1 MSVTAADVRETIAG
15 ILEVPVETL
24 TDKLGVGDIPQW
36 ESLAHMAILTTLEE
50 EYGLRIPEEQMMNLA
65 TVGNIIAFA
74 CGSATSSAISE
85 VNLTPDVS
93 ESAPCLCH
101 DTPAAAAPTVPAY
114 DKQPVVLTLQQRA
127 DEHPAKTALI
137 FDSEAVTYRQL
148 VYGIRCAV
156 TFLLE
161 QGVKASDVVALYAEK
176 TKEFYFCYFG
186 VHLMGATVLNLD
198 PAIKEE
204 RRCYIF
210 EQTHPVLC
218 LGSGLLSDK
227 AFAAI
232 DFAHYAPNQE
242 LVAPPM
248 DAVAE
253 IMFTTGTTGI
263 PKGVLLTQANI
274 AASAYHINTFL
285 GTNGNDVD
293 AIALPVC
300 HSFGIGR
307 SRCMLTV
314 GGTIVLVPGFSNP
327 MKLFT
332 TMRDYKVTGLAIVP
346 AAWAYLH
353 QMSGDKLAEYA
364 THLRYMEIG
373 GAPMPVETKQHL
385 ADLFPQARICMYYG
399 LTEASRSTF
408 MEFRT
413 ESEHLDSVGRPS
425 PGVEVRIYSEE
436 GQLMPAGEEGEICI
450 KGNHVMKGY
459 LHDIGTTT
467 YHGDFFRSGD
477 WGYLDTNGYVHV
489 CSRKKDMINVGGKK
503 VSPEEVETILNSIPG
518 IAESACVSA
527 PDPHGILG
535 EVVKAILVSDGITPK
550 PSNETVISFTGN
562 RVEHYKVPVFIE
574 WREALARTA
583 SGKIQRQ
590 FMK

>member
-1 MSVTAADVRETIAG
+1 MSVSAAEVRETIAD

-50 EYGLRIPEEQMMNLA
+50 EYGLHIPEEQMMDLA
-65 TVGNIIAFA
+65 TVGSIVSFA
-74 CGSATSSAISE
+74 CGTAAPSAVSLVSSAP
-85 VNLTPDVS
+85 V
-93 ESAPCLCH
+93 SAPEPVS
-101 DTPAAAAPTVPAY
+101 DTAAAPTVPAY

-137 FDSEAVTYRQL
+137 FDDEAVTYRQL
-148 VYGIRCAV
+148 VHGIRRAAS
-156 TFLLE
+156 FLQE
-161 QGVKASDVVALYAEK
+161 QGVKAGDVVALYAEK
-176 TKEFYFCYFG
+176 SKEFYFCYFG
-186 VHLMGATVLNLD
+186 VHLMGAAVLNLD

-204 RRCYIF
+204 RRSFIF
-210 EQTHPVLC
+210 EQTKPCYC
-218 LGSGLLSDK
+218 LGSGLMADKPFSELHLEQYELNEELS
-227 AFAAI
+227 
-232 DFAHYAPNQE
+232 
-242 LVAPPM
+242 APPM

-253 IMFTTGTTGI
+253 IMFTTGTTGA

-274 AASAYHINTFL
+274 AASSYHINTFL

-373 GAPMPVETKQHL
+373 GAPMPVETKRHL
-385 ADLFPQARICMYYG
+385 MELFPNARICMYYG

-425 PGVEVRIYSEE
+425 PGVAVRIYSED
-436 GQLMPAGEEGEICI
+436 GLLLTPGKEGEICI

-459 LHDIGTTT
+459 LHDTGENS
-467 YHGDFFRSGD
+467 YYGDYFRSGD
-477 WGYLDTNGYVHV
+477 WGYMDKEGYIHV

-518 IAESACVSA
+518 VAESACVAA
-527 PDPHGILG
+527 PDPQGILG
-535 EVVKAILVSDGITPK
+535 EVVKAIVVSDGVSPK
-550 PSNETVISFTGN
+550 PEDETIIAVTAE
-562 RVEHYKVPVFIE
+562 RLEHYKVPVFIE
-574 WREALARTA
+574 WRDAVTRTA

>member
-1 MSVTAADVRETIAG
+1 MSVTAAEVRETIAG
-15 ILEVPVETL
+15 ILEVPVDTL

-50 EYGLRIPEEQMMNLA
+50 EYGLHIPEEQMMDLA
-65 TVGNIIAFA
+65 TVGSIIAFA
-74 CGSATSSAISE
+74 CGTAAPSAISQ
-85 VNLTPDVS
+85 VS
-93 ESAPCLCH
+93 PSPAISASVPEPVA
-101 DTPAAAAPTVPAY
+101 DSIAAPTVPAY

-137 FDSEAVTYRQL
+137 FDDEAVTYRQL
-148 VYGIRCAV
+148 VHGIRRAV
-156 TFLLE
+156 TFLQE
-161 QGVKASDVVALYAEK
+161 QGVKAGDVVALYAEK

-186 VHLMGATVLNLD
+186 VHLMGAAVLNLD

-204 RRCYIF
+204 RRRFIF
-210 EQTHPVLC
+210 EQTQPCYC
-218 LGSGLLSDK
+218 LGSGLMADK
-227 AFAAI
+227 PFSEL
-232 DFAHYAPNQE
+232 HLEQYAPNEE
-242 LVAPPM
+242 LTAPAM

-253 IMFTTGTTGI
+253 IMFTTGTTGA

-274 AASAYHINTFL
+274 AASSYHINTFL

-332 TMRDYKVTGLAIVP
+332 TMHDYKVTGLAIVP
-346 AAWAYLH
+346 AAWAYLY

-373 GAPMPVETKQHL
+373 GAPMPVETKHHL
-385 ADLFPQARICMYYG
+385 MELFPNARICMYYG

-408 MEFRT
+408 MEFRS

-425 PGVEVRIYSEE
+425 PGVAVRIYSED
-436 GQLMPAGEEGEICI
+436 GRLLTPGNEGEICI

-459 LHDIGTTT
+459 LHDTGENT
-467 YHGDFFRSGD
+467 YYGSYFRSGD
-477 WGYLDTNGYVHV
+477 WGYMDKAGYIHV

-518 IAESACVSA
+518 VTESACVAA
-527 PDPHGILG
+527 PDPQGILG
-535 EVVKAILVSDGITPK
+535 EVVKAIVVSDGVTPQ
-550 PSNETVISFTGN
+550 PTDETIIAVTSE
-562 RVEHYKVPVFIE
+562 RLEHYKVPVFIE
-574 WREALARTA
+574 WRDAITRTA